1 MEKTGIVKKALK
13 LAVTAHEGQ
22 KRKGTDT
29 PYIVHPVEVGLIL
42 IGSGA
47 SEEMVA
53 AGILHD
59 TLEDTEVD
67 EKTIRKEFGEKVLGY
82 VIGASEVLENRENS
96 PWKERKDH
104 TVRFLA
110 DAKIEI
116 KMISCADKL
125 SNIRSMG
132 RDNPKRKESFWDRF
146 NAGYEDQKW
155 YYNSLVE
162 SLSDL
167 EGTAMYEEFK
177 ERVSFVF
184 GDPE

>member
-1 MEKTGIVKKALK
+1 
-13 LAVTAHEGQ
+13 
-22 KRKGTDT
+22 
-29 PYIVHPVEVGLIL
+29 
-42 IGSGA
+42 
-47 SEEMVA
+47 
-53 AGILHD
+53 
-59 TLEDTEVD
+59 
-67 EKTIRKEFGEKVLGY
+67 
-82 VIGASEVLENRENS
+82 
-96 PWKERKDH
+96 
-104 TVRFLA
+104 
-110 DAKIEI
+110 
-116 KMISCADKL
+116 MISCADKL

>member
-1 MEKTGIVKKALK
+1 MEKTGIIEKALK
-13 LAVTAHEGQ
+13 LAVAAHEGQ
-22 KRKGTDT
+22 KRKGSET

-42 IGSGA
+42 IGNGA

-59 TLEDTEVD
+59 TLEDTEVE
-67 EKTIRKEFGEKVLGY
+67 EKTIKKEFGKKVLEY

-96 PWKERKDH
+96 PWKARKDH

-110 DAKIEI
+110 DAKMEI
-116 KMISCADKL
+116 KTISCADKL
-125 SNIRSMG
+125 SNIRSME
-132 RDNPKRKESFWDRF
+132 RDNPKRNKSFWNRF

-155 YYNSLVE
+155 YYKSLVE

-167 EGTAMYEEFK
+167 QGTPMYEEFK
-177 ERVSFVF
+177 ERVCFVF
-184 GDPE
+184 GD

>member
-1 MEKTGIVKKALK
+1 MGKTGIIGKALK
-13 LAVTAHEGQ
+13 LAVAAHEGQ
-22 KRKGTDT
+22 KRKGMET

-42 IGSGA
+42 IASGA

-59 TLEDTEVD
+59 TLEDTQVE
-67 EKTIRKEFGEKVLGY
+67 EKTIRKEFGEKVLEY
-82 VIGASEVLENRENS
+82 VLGASEVLENRENS

-116 KMISCADKL
+116 KTISCADKL
-125 SNIRSMG
+125 SNIRSMS
-132 RDNPKRKESFWDRF
+132 RDNPKAKGNFWNRF

-155 YYNSLVE
+155 YYKSLVE

-167 EGTAMYEEFK
+167 EGIAMYEEFK
-177 ERVSFVF
+177 EKVEFVF
-184 GDPE
+184 GD